1 MTSYVAAGYIA
12 VFGTLSLYAVSLI
25 LRARQAASKV
35 TTVERFLH
43 ERGSDMSANRTANS
57 DTATLDHQK

>member
-12 VFGTLSLYAVSLI
+12 VFGTLALYSVSLI

-35 TTVERFLH
+35 LTVEKFLDQRH
-43 ERGSDMSANRTANS
+43 KAQPEQSHSTQS
-57 DTATLDHQK
+57 SLDVPT